1 MAVGAAVASLAI
13 AQGSGRF
20 TTYAGVSGGSLAL
33 TIAAGLALVLG
44 GVVSPVGQTSRR
56 VGDLALVAGLLWF
69 APVFTGWQDAP
80 AAIRSGAELAAAFAT
95 PVLIHLVLAWPG
107 GAIRPAMARVLVG
120 TLYLGTAIVAIGLAL
135 VRDPFFDLRCWA
147 NCGPDANPFLVQ
159 SLPSLARTLDASGEW
174 LLAASTVVFVLL
186 CLRRLGAETGRARWE
201 SVPVALAGIVLGL
214 TVIGAHV
221 LSLRVPVEPPTV
233 GESLAVFAVEG
244 MAVIALGAAIVVG
257 VLAAR
262 VKRRALARIVTGLGE
277 APPHGSLQAALA
289 SALGDPD
296 LRIVYPVDAGF
307 VDAEGEPVP
316 EPASSSRRT
325 VTGLVRD
332 GRRIAVVSH
341 ASTLG
346 ELEREIGAAVRL
358 GIENERLRA
367 EVLAQLAELRAS
379 RTRIVETGDAERQRL
394 ERDLHDGA
402 QQRLLALSYDL
413 RRARAAAVTDG
424 DTATSP
430 ILAAA
435 IDEAAAALAELREL
449 AHGIYPAILQAAGL
463 AAALENLA
471 DEAALMVD
479 MRADVDRCGGRIE
492 NAAYVLVAEALDEA
506 AARGASRATVTA
518 ERDAGRLVITVADD
532 GPPRTSTLVEVADRI
547 GAVGGQMRLE
557 ATKLRA
563 ELPCASS

>member
-1 MAVGAAVASLAI
+1 V
-13 AQGSGRF
+13 
-20 TTYAGVSGGSLAL
+20 
-33 TIAAGLALVLG
+33 
-44 GVVSPVGQTSRR
+44 
-56 VGDLALVAGLLWF
+56 
-69 APVFTGWQDAP
+69 
-80 AAIRSGAELAAAFAT
+80 
-95 PVLIHLVLAWPG
+95 
-107 GAIRPAMARVLVG
+107 
-120 TLYLGTAIVAIGLAL
+120 
-135 VRDPFFDLRCWA
+135 
-147 NCGPDANPFLVQ
+147 NCGPGANPFLVL
-159 SLPSLARTLDASGEW
+159 SLPSLARSLDAAGNW
-174 LLAASTVVFVLL
+174 FVAASAVAFVLL
-186 CLRRLGAETGRARWE
+186 CLWRLGAETGRARWE
-201 SVPVALAGIVLGL
+201 SVPVALAGIVLGFI
-214 TVIGAHV
+214 VIGGHV
-221 LSLRVPVEPPTV
+221 LSLPVPIERPTV
-233 GESLAVFAVEG
+233 GESLAVFAIEG

-277 APPHGSLQAALA
+277 APPPGSLQAALA
-289 SALGDPD
+289 SALRDPD
-296 LRIVYPVDAGF
+296 LRIAYPVDGGY
-307 VDAEGEPVP
+307 VDADGEPVP
-316 EPASSSRRT
+316 EPTSSSRRT

-367 EVLAQLAELRAS
+367 EVLAHLAELRAS

-413 RRARAAAVTDG
+413 RRARVAAATDG

-435 IDEAAAALAELREL
+435 IDEATAALAELREL
-449 AHGIYPAILQAAGL
+449 AHGIYPAILEAAGL
-463 AAALENLA
+463 ASALENLA
-471 DEAALMVD
+471 DEAALVVD

-492 NAAYVLVAEALDEA
+492 NAAYVLVAEALNEA

-532 GPPRTSTLVEVADRI
+532 GPPRTSLLIEVADRI
-547 GAVGGQMRLE
+547 GAVGRQMRLE
-557 ATKLRA
+557 ATELRA